1 MFCTRYDK
9 RKQFRLKYFCTGKN
23 KVIGDN
29 EKQTE
34 LKNIHLVILRP
45 LECLRTVRDGYVS
58 AHVAC
63 HVGLLPHHIVYGTTG
78 TDDQY
83 GRTCR
88 RPTVFGPL
96 SDKYGRR
103 PVLSVA
109 LMLFLLSTAGCIF
122 SENILQFIT
131 LRFLQGV
138 SGAGGVVLSRSI
150 AADKYSAREL
160 AGVLAVIGGINGVAT
175 VAAPIAGGFLAD
187 ASGWQGIFWSL
198 FLLGTI
204 LLAGSFRMEESHPT
218 ELRTSVRWNDIL
230 RNFSLILRN
239 RQYLAYTLQY
249 GFTMGV
255 LFVNIASAPFIMQEH
270 YGLSAMQFS
279 LCFGANAIAMAIAS
293 TVAVKLPTMK
303 DALHIGSN
311 GMLWLSFAWLAA
323 LSQGCSFWIYE
334 TLAFALLSMA
344 GITFT
349 ASNTLAMECERE
361 NAGVASALLGTAG
374 FAVGGIMSPLVG
386 LGNILFSTGMLF
398 IFSSFLALLCTHYA
412 LSSQGFIRSH
422 ILEELRQAAKKISVL
437 PRQNSK

>member
-1 MFCTRYDK
+1 MRSK
-9 RKQFRLKYFCTGKN
+9 RNSKTF
-23 KVIGDN
+23 
-29 EKQTE
+29 
-34 LKNIHLVILRP
+34 IL
-45 LECLRTVRDGYVS
+45 LFL
-58 AHVAC
+58 
-63 HVGLLPHHIVYGTTG
+63 GLLSAFGPFVMDMYLPTLPAMSVYFRTTSSMVQLG
-78 TDDQY
+78 LTTSMAGLAAGQLF
-83 GRTCR
+83 
-88 RPTVFGPL
+88 FGPL

-204 LLAGSFRMEESHPT
+204 LLAGSFRMEESHPA
-218 ELRTSVRWNDIL
+218 EQRTSVRWNDIL

-303 DALHIGSN
+303 DALYIGSS
-311 GMLWLSFAWLAA
+311 GMLWLSFAWFAA

-334 TLAFALLSMA
+334 TLVFALLSMA

-398 IFSSFLALLCTHYA
+398 IFSSFLVVARFHPWPHLRGTPASCEKDICSPTTKLQMTTLRTVTVNDLL
-412 LSSQGFIRSH
+412 
-422 ILEELRQAAKKISVL
+422 
-437 PRQNSK
+437 

>member
-1 MFCTRYDK
+1 MRSK
-9 RKQFRLKYFCTGKN
+9 RNSKTF
-23 KVIGDN
+23 
-29 EKQTE
+29 
-34 LKNIHLVILRP
+34 IL
-45 LECLRTVRDGYVS
+45 LFL
-58 AHVAC
+58 
-63 HVGLLPHHIVYGTTG
+63 GLLSAFGPFVMDMYLPTLPAMSVYFRTTSSMVQLG
-78 TDDQY
+78 LTTSMAGLAAGQLF
-83 GRTCR
+83 
-88 RPTVFGPL
+88 FGPL

-204 LLAGSFRMEESHPT
+204 LLAGSFRMEESHPA
-218 ELRTSVRWNDIL
+218 EQRTSVRWNDIL

-303 DALHIGSN
+303 DALYIGSS
-311 GMLWLSFAWLAA
+311 GMLWLSFAWFAA

-334 TLAFALLSMA
+334 TLVFALLSMA

-386 LGNILFSTGMLF
+386 LGNILFSTGMR
-398 IFSSFLALLCTHYA
+398 SSSARSLPSCVHTMPCRRKV
-412 LSSQGFIRSH
+412 SSVATS
-422 ILEELRQAAKKISVL
+422 
-437 PRQNSK
+437 

>member
-1 MFCTRYDK
+1 MRSK
-9 RKQFRLKYFCTGKN
+9 RNSKTF
-23 KVIGDN
+23 
-29 EKQTE
+29 
-34 LKNIHLVILRP
+34 IL
-45 LECLRTVRDGYVS
+45 LFL
-58 AHVAC
+58 
-63 HVGLLPHHIVYGTTG
+63 GLLSAFGPFVMDMYLPTLPAMSVYFRTTSSMVQLG
-78 TDDQY
+78 LTTSMAGLAAGQLF
-83 GRTCR
+83 
-88 RPTVFGPL
+88 FGPL

-279 LCFGANAIAMAIAS
+279 LCFGANAIAM
-293 TVAVKLPTMK
+293 
-303 DALHIGSN
+303 
-311 GMLWLSFAWLAA
+311 
-323 LSQGCSFWIYE
+323 
-334 TLAFALLSMA
+334 
-344 GITFT
+344 
-349 ASNTLAMECERE
+349 R
-361 NAGVASALLGTAG
+361 
-374 FAVGGIMSPLVG
+374 
-386 LGNILFSTGMLF
+386 
-398 IFSSFLALLCTHYA
+398 
-412 LSSQGFIRSH
+412 
-422 ILEELRQAAKKISVL
+422 
-437 PRQNSK
+437 

>member
-1 MFCTRYDK
+1 
-9 RKQFRLKYFCTGKN
+9 
-23 KVIGDN
+23 
-29 EKQTE
+29 
-34 LKNIHLVILRP
+34 
-45 LECLRTVRDGYVS
+45 
-58 AHVAC
+58 
-63 HVGLLPHHIVYGTTG
+63 
-78 TDDQY
+78 
-83 GRTCR
+83 
-88 RPTVFGPL
+88 
-96 SDKYGRR
+96 
-103 PVLSVA
+103 
-109 LMLFLLSTAGCIF
+109 
-122 SENILQFIT
+122 
-131 LRFLQGV
+131 
-138 SGAGGVVLSRSI
+138 
-150 AADKYSAREL
+150 
-160 AGVLAVIGGINGVAT
+160 
-175 VAAPIAGGFLAD
+175 
-187 ASGWQGIFWSL
+187 
-198 FLLGTI
+198 
-204 LLAGSFRMEESHPT
+204 
-218 ELRTSVRWNDIL
+218 
-230 RNFSLILRN
+230 
-239 RQYLAYTLQY
+239 
-249 GFTMGV
+249 MGV

-334 TLAFALLSMA
+334 TLVFALLSMA

-412 LSSQGFIRSH
+412 LSSQGFTRSH
-422 ILEELRQAAKKISVL
+422 ILGELRQAAKKISAF

>member
-1 MFCTRYDK
+1 M
-9 RKQFRLKYFCTGKN
+9 KYFCTGKN

-83 GRTCR
+83 AGLAAGQLF
-88 RPTVFGPL
+88 FGPL

-303 DALHIGSN
+303 DALHIGSS

-334 TLAFALLSMA
+334 TLVFALLSMA

>member
-1 MFCTRYDK
+1 MRSK
-9 RKQFRLKYFCTGKN
+9 RNSKTF
-23 KVIGDN
+23 
-29 EKQTE
+29 
-34 LKNIHLVILRP
+34 IL
-45 LECLRTVRDGYVS
+45 LFL
-58 AHVAC
+58 
-63 HVGLLPHHIVYGTTG
+63 GLLSAFGPFVMDMYLPTLPAMSVYFRTTSSMVQLG
-78 TDDQY
+78 LTTSMAGLAAGQLF
-83 GRTCR
+83 
-88 RPTVFGPL
+88 FGPL

-279 LCFGANAIAMAIAS
+279 LCFGANAIA
-293 TVAVKLPTMK
+293 KLPTMK
-303 DALHIGSN
+303 DALYIGSS

-334 TLAFALLSMA
+334 TLVFALLSMA

-361 NAGVASALLGTAG
+361 NAGVASALLGTVG

>member
-1 MFCTRYDK
+1 MGS
-9 RKQFRLKYFCTGKN
+9 KQNSKTF
-23 KVIGDN
+23 
-29 EKQTE
+29 
-34 LKNIHLVILRP
+34 IL
-45 LECLRTVRDGYVS
+45 LFL
-58 AHVAC
+58 
-63 HVGLLPHHIVYGTTG
+63 GLLSAFGPFVMDMYLPTLPAMSGYFRTTSSMVQLG
-78 TDDQY
+78 LTTSMAGLAAGQLF
-83 GRTCR
+83 
-88 RPTVFGPL
+88 FGPL

-103 PVLSVA
+103 PVLLVA

-122 SENILQFIT
+122 SENILQFIA

-204 LLAGSFRMEESHPT
+204 LLAGSFRMEESHPAGQ
-218 ELRTSVRWNDIL
+218 RASVRWNDIL
-230 RNFSLILRN
+230 RNFGLVLRN

-279 LCFGANAIAMAIAS
+279 LCFGANAIAMAVAS
-293 TVAVKLPTMK
+293 AVAVKLPTMK

-334 TLAFALLSMA
+334 TLVFALLSMA

-386 LGNILFSTGMLF
+386 LGNILFSTGTLF

-422 ILEELRQAAKKISVL
+422 ILEDLRQAAKKISTL

>member
-1 MFCTRYDK
+1 M
-9 RKQFRLKYFCTGKN
+9 
-23 KVIGDN
+23 
-29 EKQTE
+29 
-34 LKNIHLVILRP
+34 
-45 LECLRTVRDGYVS
+45 
-58 AHVAC
+58 
-63 HVGLLPHHIVYGTTG
+63 
-78 TDDQY
+78 
-83 GRTCR
+83 
-88 RPTVFGPL
+88 
-96 SDKYGRR
+96 
-103 PVLSVA
+103 
-109 LMLFLLSTAGCIF
+109 
-122 SENILQFIT
+122 
-131 LRFLQGV
+131 
-138 SGAGGVVLSRSI
+138 
-150 AADKYSAREL
+150 
-160 AGVLAVIGGINGVAT
+160 
-175 VAAPIAGGFLAD
+175 
-187 ASGWQGIFWSL
+187 
-198 FLLGTI
+198 GTI

-303 DALHIGSN
+303 DALHIGSS

-334 TLAFALLSMA
+334 TLVFALLSMA

>member
-1 MFCTRYDK
+1 MRSK
-9 RKQFRLKYFCTGKN
+9 RNSKTF
-23 KVIGDN
+23 
-29 EKQTE
+29 
-34 LKNIHLVILRP
+34 IL
-45 LECLRTVRDGYVS
+45 LFL
-58 AHVAC
+58 
-63 HVGLLPHHIVYGTTG
+63 GLLSAFGPFVMDMYLPTLPAMSVYFRTTSSMVQLG
-78 TDDQY
+78 LTTSMAGLAAGQLF
-83 GRTCR
+83 
-88 RPTVFGPL
+88 FGPL

-204 LLAGSFRMEESHPT
+204 LLAGSFRMEESHPA
-218 ELRTSVRWNDIL
+218 EQRTSVRWNDIL

-270 YGLSAMQFS
+270 YGLSSMQFS

-303 DALHIGSN
+303 DALYIGSS
-311 GMLWLSFAWLAA
+311 GMLWLSFAWFAA

-334 TLAFALLSMA
+334 TLVFALLSMA

-412 LSSQGFIRSH
+412 LSSQGFIRGH

>member
-1 MFCTRYDK
+1 MRSK
-9 RKQFRLKYFCTGKN
+9 RNSKTF
-23 KVIGDN
+23 
-29 EKQTE
+29 
-34 LKNIHLVILRP
+34 IL
-45 LECLRTVRDGYVS
+45 LFL
-58 AHVAC
+58 
-63 HVGLLPHHIVYGTTG
+63 GLLSAFGPFVMDMYLPTLPAMSVYFRTTSSMVQLG
-78 TDDQY
+78 LTTSMAGLAAGQLF
-83 GRTCR
+83 
-88 RPTVFGPL
+88 FGPL
-96 SDKYGRR
+96 SDKYGRH

-204 LLAGSFRMEESHPT
+204 LLAGSFRMEESHPAGQ
-218 ELRTSVRWNDIL
+218 RTSVRWN
-230 RNFSLILRN
+230 
-239 RQYLAYTLQY
+239 LAYTLQY

-303 DALHIGSN
+303 DALHIGSS

-334 TLAFALLSMA
+334 TLVFALLSMA

>member
-1 MFCTRYDK
+1 MRSK
-9 RKQFRLKYFCTGKN
+9 RNSKTF
-23 KVIGDN
+23 
-29 EKQTE
+29 
-34 LKNIHLVILRP
+34 IL
-45 LECLRTVRDGYVS
+45 LFL
-58 AHVAC
+58 
-63 HVGLLPHHIVYGTTG
+63 GLLSAFGPFVMDMYLPTLPAMSVYFRTTSSMVQLG
-78 TDDQY
+78 LTTSMAGLAAGQLF
-83 GRTCR
+83 
-88 RPTVFGPL
+88 FGPL

-249 GFTMGV
+249 GFTMG
-255 LFVNIASAPFIMQEH
+255 
-270 YGLSAMQFS
+270 GLSAMQFS

-303 DALHIGSN
+303 DALHIGSS

-334 TLAFALLSMA
+334 TLVFALLSMA

-422 ILEELRQAAKKISVL
+422 ILE
-437 PRQNSK
+437 

>member
-1 MFCTRYDK
+1 MRSK
-9 RKQFRLKYFCTGKN
+9 RNSKTF
-23 KVIGDN
+23 
-29 EKQTE
+29 
-34 LKNIHLVILRP
+34 IL
-45 LECLRTVRDGYVS
+45 LFL
-58 AHVAC
+58 
-63 HVGLLPHHIVYGTTG
+63 GLLSAFGPFVMDMYLPTLPAMSVYFRTTSSMVQLG
-78 TDDQY
+78 LTTSMAGLAAGQLF
-83 GRTCR
+83 
-88 RPTVFGPL
+88 FGPL

-204 LLAGSFRMEESHPT
+204 LLAGSFRMEESHPA
-218 ELRTSVRWNDIL
+218 EQRTSVRWNDIL

-270 YGLSAMQFS
+270 YGLSAMQF
-279 LCFGANAIAMAIAS
+279 NAIAMAIAS

-303 DALHIGSN
+303 DALYIGSS
-311 GMLWLSFAWLAA
+311 GMLWLSFAWFAA

-334 TLAFALLSMA
+334 TLVFALLSMA

-412 LSSQGFIRSH
+412 LSSQGFIRGH

>member
-1 MFCTRYDK
+1 MRSK
-9 RKQFRLKYFCTGKN
+9 RNSKTF
-23 KVIGDN
+23 
-29 EKQTE
+29 
-34 LKNIHLVILRP
+34 IL
-45 LECLRTVRDGYVS
+45 LFL
-58 AHVAC
+58 
-63 HVGLLPHHIVYGTTG
+63 GLLSAFGPFVMDMYLPTLPAMSVYFRTTSSMVQLG
-78 TDDQY
+78 LTTSMAGLAAGQLF
-83 GRTCR
+83 
-88 RPTVFGPL
+88 FGPL

-204 LLAGSFRMEESHPT
+204 LLAGSFRMEESHPA
-218 ELRTSVRWNDIL
+218 EQRTSVRWNDIL

-303 DALHIGSN
+303 DALHIGSS

-334 TLAFALLSMA
+334 TLVFALLSMA

-361 NAGVASALLGTAG
+361 NAGVCRRRHHVSLGRIG
-374 FAVGGIMSPLVG
+374 EHPLFYRHAVHLQLVPCPLVY
-386 LGNILFSTGMLF
+386 T
-398 IFSSFLALLCTHYA
+398 LCLVVARFH
-412 LSSQGFIRSH
+412 
-422 ILEELRQAAKKISVL
+422 
-437 PRQNSK
+437 P

>member
-1 MFCTRYDK
+1 MDMYLPTLPAMSVY
-9 RKQFRLKYFCTGKN
+9 FRTTSSMVQL
-23 KVIGDN
+23 
-29 EKQTE
+29 
-34 LKNIHLVILRP
+34 
-45 LECLRTVRDGYVS
+45 
-58 AHVAC
+58 
-63 HVGLLPHHIVYGTTG
+63 GLTTSMAG
-78 TDDQY
+78 LAAGQLF
-83 GRTCR
+83 
-88 RPTVFGPL
+88 FGPL

-303 DALHIGSN
+303 DALHIGSS

-334 TLAFALLSMA
+334 TLVFALLSMA

-412 LSSQGFIRSH
+412 LSS
-422 ILEELRQAAKKISVL
+422 
-437 PRQNSK
+437 

>member
-1 MFCTRYDK
+1 MRSK
-9 RKQFRLKYFCTGKN
+9 RNSKTF
-23 KVIGDN
+23 
-29 EKQTE
+29 
-34 LKNIHLVILRP
+34 IL
-45 LECLRTVRDGYVS
+45 LFL
-58 AHVAC
+58 
-63 HVGLLPHHIVYGTTG
+63 GLLSAFGPFVMDMYLPTLPAMSVYFRTTSSMVQLG
-78 TDDQY
+78 QTTSMAGLAAGQLF
-83 GRTCR
+83 
-88 RPTVFGPL
+88 FGPL

-303 DALHIGSN
+303 DALHIGSS

-334 TLAFALLSMA
+334 TLVFALLSMA

>member
-1 MFCTRYDK
+1 MRSK
-9 RKQFRLKYFCTGKN
+9 RNSKTF
-23 KVIGDN
+23 
-29 EKQTE
+29 
-34 LKNIHLVILRP
+34 IL
-45 LECLRTVRDGYVS
+45 LFL
-58 AHVAC
+58 
-63 HVGLLPHHIVYGTTG
+63 GLLSAFGPFVMDMYLPTLPAMSVYFRTTSSMVQLG
-78 TDDQY
+78 LTTSMAELAAGQLF
-83 GRTCR
+83 
-88 RPTVFGPL
+88 FGPL

-160 AGVLAVIGGINGVAT
+160 AGVLA
-175 VAAPIAGGFLAD
+175 
-187 ASGWQGIFWSL
+187 
-198 FLLGTI
+198 
-204 LLAGSFRMEESHPT
+204 GSFRMEESHPA
-218 ELRTSVRWNDIL
+218 EQRTSVRWNDIL

-303 DALHIGSN
+303 DALYIGSS
-311 GMLWLSFAWLAA
+311 GMLWLSFAWFAA

-334 TLAFALLSMA
+334 TLVFALLSMA

-412 LSSQGFIRSH
+412 LSSQGFIRGH

>member
-1 MFCTRYDK
+1 MVKENSQLFILVFLGMLTAFGPFVTDMY
-9 RKQFRLKYFCTGKN
+9 LPTLPAMTGFFQTTSSQ
-23 KVIGDN
+23 VQLGLTASMIG
-29 EKQTE
+29 
-34 LKNIHLVILRP
+34 L
-45 LECLRTVRDGYVS
+45 
-58 AHVAC
+58 A
-63 HVGLLPHHIVYGTTG
+63 VGQLL
-78 TDDQY
+78 
-83 GRTCR
+83 
-88 RPTVFGPL
+88 FGPL

-103 PVLSVA
+103 IPLIMA
-109 LMLFLLSTAGCIF
+109 MLLFLFSTLGCLF
-122 SENILQFIT
+122 SATIMQFVGWR
-131 LRFLQGV
+131 LVQGIA
-138 SGAGGVVLSRSI
+138 GAGGIVISRSI
-150 AADKYSAREL
+150 AADKYSGREL
-160 AGVLAVIGGINGVAT
+160 AKMLAVIGAINGVAP
-175 VAAPIAGGFLAD
+175 VAAPMAGGGMAGSL
-187 ASGWQGIFWSL
+187 GWQGIFWSL

-204 LLAGSFRMEESHPT
+204 LLAGSFRMEESHPA
-218 ELRTSVRWNDIL
+218 EQRTSVRWNDIL

-303 DALHIGSN
+303 DALYIGSS
-311 GMLWLSFAWLAA
+311 GMLWLSFAWFAA

-334 TLAFALLSMA
+334 TLVFALLSMA

-412 LSSQGFIRSH
+412 LSSQGFIRGH

>member
-1 MFCTRYDK
+1 MDMYLPTLPAMSVY
-9 RKQFRLKYFCTGKN
+9 FRTTSSMVQL
-23 KVIGDN
+23 
-29 EKQTE
+29 
-34 LKNIHLVILRP
+34 
-45 LECLRTVRDGYVS
+45 
-58 AHVAC
+58 
-63 HVGLLPHHIVYGTTG
+63 GLTTSMAG
-78 TDDQY
+78 LAAGQLF
-83 GRTCR
+83 
-88 RPTVFGPL
+88 FGPL

-204 LLAGSFRMEESHPT
+204 LLAGSFRMEESHPAGQ
-218 ELRTSVRWNDIL
+218 RTSVRWNDIL

-293 TVAVKLPTMK
+293 TVAVKLSTMK
-303 DALHIGSN
+303 DALYIGSS

-334 TLAFALLSMA
+334 TLVFALLSMA

-361 NAGVASALLGTAG
+361 NAGMASALLGTAG

-398 IFSSFLALLCTHYA
+398 IFSSFLTLLCTHYA

>member
-1 MFCTRYDK
+1 MRSK
-9 RKQFRLKYFCTGKN
+9 RNSKTF
-23 KVIGDN
+23 
-29 EKQTE
+29 
-34 LKNIHLVILRP
+34 IL
-45 LECLRTVRDGYVS
+45 LFL
-58 AHVAC
+58 
-63 HVGLLPHHIVYGTTG
+63 GLLSAFGPFVMDMYLPTLPAMSVYFRTTSSMVQLG
-78 TDDQY
+78 LTTSMAGLAAGQLF
-83 GRTCR
+83 
-88 RPTVFGPL
+88 FGPL

-204 LLAGSFRMEESHPT
+204 LLAGSFRMEESHPA
-218 ELRTSVRWNDIL
+218 EQRTSVRWNDIL
-230 RNFSLILRN
+230 RNFSLI
-239 RQYLAYTLQY
+239 
-249 GFTMGV
+249 FTMGV

-303 DALHIGSN
+303 DALYIGSS
-311 GMLWLSFAWLAA
+311 GMLWLSFAWFAA

-334 TLAFALLSMA
+334 TLVFALLSMA

-412 LSSQGFIRSH
+412 LSSQGFIRGH

>member
-1 MFCTRYDK
+1 MRSK
-9 RKQFRLKYFCTGKN
+9 RNSKTF
-23 KVIGDN
+23 
-29 EKQTE
+29 
-34 LKNIHLVILRP
+34 IL
-45 LECLRTVRDGYVS
+45 LFL
-58 AHVAC
+58 
-63 HVGLLPHHIVYGTTG
+63 GLLSAFGPFVMDMYLPTLPAMSVYFRTTSSMVQLG
-78 TDDQY
+78 LTTSMAGLAAGQLF
-83 GRTCR
+83 
-88 RPTVFGPL
+88 FGPL

-138 SGAGGVVLSRSI
+138 SI

-303 DALHIGSN
+303 DALHIGSS

-334 TLAFALLSMA
+334 TLVFALLSMA

>member
-1 MFCTRYDK
+1 MRSK
-9 RKQFRLKYFCTGKN
+9 RNSKTF
-23 KVIGDN
+23 
-29 EKQTE
+29 
-34 LKNIHLVILRP
+34 IL
-45 LECLRTVRDGYVS
+45 LFL
-58 AHVAC
+58 
-63 HVGLLPHHIVYGTTG
+63 GLLSAFGPFVMDMYLPTLPAMSVYFRTTSSMVQLG
-78 TDDQY
+78 LTTSMAGLAAGQLF
-83 GRTCR
+83 
-88 RPTVFGPL
+88 FGPL

-204 LLAGSFRMEESHPT
+204 LLAGSFRMEESRPAGQ
-218 ELRTSVRWNDIL
+218 RTSVRWNDIL

-303 DALHIGSN
+303 DALHIGSS

-334 TLAFALLSMA
+334 TLVFALLSMA

-398 IFSSFLALLCTHYA
+398 IFSSFLVLLCTHYA